1 MEREVGH
8 LYSKDCYAKNKNLI
22 RYLHFV
28 AIFLIL
34 LMSGCFRNKNLDNI
48 RPVTE
53 VENHKV
59 FSTDY
64 FDSSP
69 YVINE
74 GDLLSINVYRRS
86 DLSSM
91 LQLDNIRI
99 MQNGEI
105 SIPLVGEIKA
115 AGMTISELRTKITE
129 GLSGYYVSPVVNV
142 NVTYSSGQNVYVL
155 GEVKNPGNYDI
166 SGKITAIEAILMA
179 GGFTKDADM
188 AKIIL
193 LRTDQK
199 TKGHSKDKHLTAL
212 DIKNFLEKADLR
224 ENVVLQKKDVL
235 YIPPDHISR
244 SNRFFTYVH
253 NIIRPLSDIVG
264 TVANIIILKGATD

>member
-244 SNRFFTYVH
+244 SNRFFT
-253 NIIRPLSDIVG
+253 
-264 TVANIIILKGATD
+264 